1 MAINKKSPRISS
13 HPILSRVWAYD
24 LNKGLDP
31 ANIGHKS
38 NKSYFW
44 ICSECGKPYKA
55 WPHTAIDREG
65 RCRECYKPIKIAKRN
80 AAIIKKHGSIADV
93 QEVMEIWHEDNT
105 LDPKQTCKSSE
116 YRALFH
122 CKDCGETFEREVK
135 NVKLGQYYCLD
146 CAEKRRRNTY
156 KQTRINNHDT
166 CEVYPEIMAIWD
178 WERNKKRPEE
188 VPAGSDQ
195 DVHFI
200 CPKCNKRWIGHP
212 YSRKGKHPCCGNCGR
227 SIGARKNAQVHIKKF
242 GSFGDKYPQYVSWWH
257 PTKNGTATPYN
268 IAPNDK
274 ELRYFR
280 CDRGHTFTAKP
291 QNLGAKRGGCP
302 KCRPSIHSSFMG
314 KAVYF
319 YLKQLTKAQ
328 SEKRIKDSMFTM
340 DVYLPELKTCIEYDG
355 VNFHQGKMA
364 MNRDLRKNDLL
375 EERGIRIIRIME
387 WQSDHHNVSTIFYD
401 YKKGDFQSCMNTLCD
416 MLSLPHIDVN
426 MERDTPAIYKL
437 LHPDV
442 LENSITKVAPQ
453 IVRYWDKKANG
464 GISTDK
470 VAANSH
476 LLFHWRCPDCG
487 DTWVTNPANEKRIVY
502 PCTNCGW
509 ETRRQNLRKVA
520 IIANEKRKQKR
531 LKKEGSE

>member
-1 MAINKKSPRISS
+1 MAINKKSPRISA

-38 NKSYFW
+38 NKAYHW
-44 ICSECGKPYKA
+44 ICCDCGEPFEA
-55 WPHTAIDREG
+55 WPHAVIDREG
-65 RCRECYKPIKIAKRN
+65 RCSECYMPIRIIKHN

-93 QEVMEIWHEDNT
+93 PEVMEIWHEDNT

-116 YRALFH
+116 YKALFH
-122 CKDCGETFEREVK
+122 CKDCGETFIREIK

-146 CAEKRRRNTY
+146 CAEKHRRKAY
-156 KQTRINNHDT
+156 AKTRMENHET
-166 CEVYPEIMAIWD
+166 CEAYPEIMAVWD

-188 VPAGSDQ
+188 IPAGGVQ
-195 DVHFI
+195 TI
-200 CPKCNKRWIGHP
+200 YLKCPKCGKRWKSVP
-212 YSRKGKHPCCGNCGR
+212 YARKGKHPCCGNCGR
-227 SIGARKNAQVHIKKF
+227 SIGARKNAQVHIKKV
-242 GSFGDKYPQYVSWWH
+242 GSFGDRFPHIVSWWH
-257 PTKNGTATPYN
+257 PTKNGDTTPYD
-268 IAPNDK
+268 IARFDK
-274 ELRYFR
+274 EERYFK

-291 QNLGAKRGGCP
+291 CNISRNFHCP
-302 KCRPSIHSSFMG
+302 KCKPSIHTSFMG

-328 SEKRIKDSMFTM
+328 SEKRIKDTMFTM

-355 VNFHQGKMA
+355 VNFHKGNKA

-375 EERGIRIIRIME
+375 EERGIRLIRIME

-401 YKKGDFQSCMNTLCD
+401 YDKGDFQTCMNTLCD
-416 MLSLPHIDVN
+416 MLSLPHVEVN
-426 MERDTPAIYKL
+426 MERDTPAIYKM

-464 GISTDK
+464 GISPDK

-476 LLFHWRCPDCG
+476 LLFHWRCPDCD
-487 DTWVTNPANEKRIVY
+487 DTWVTSPANEKRITY
-502 PCTNCGW
+502 PCTKCGW
-509 ETRRQNLRKVA
+509 KTRRVNLRKAA
-520 IIANEKRKQKR
+520 IIANEKRKLTR
-531 LKKEGSE
+531 LKKEGSV